1 MKGILIAFAAL
12 TLSACASSKPVPP
25 PPPPANTYFEVGKTT
40 YSQAVQVLGE
50 PNDSTRHA
58 DGSRTVHY
66 FRSQSLVKTECATPY
81 GKFRGGSEVM
91 SDMLIMTFDK
101 AGRLTQYSAISGKT
115 LTGAGVP
122 GVPAQASR

>member
-1 MKGILIAFAAL
+1 MKLILIAFAVL
-12 TLSACASSKPVPP
+12 TLSACASSKPVP

-58 DGSRTVHY
+58 DGSRSVHY
-66 FRSQSLVKTECATPY
+66 FRSQSLLKTECVTPY

-115 LTGAGVP
+115 LTGAGSA
-122 GVPAQASR
+122 GVPQHASK